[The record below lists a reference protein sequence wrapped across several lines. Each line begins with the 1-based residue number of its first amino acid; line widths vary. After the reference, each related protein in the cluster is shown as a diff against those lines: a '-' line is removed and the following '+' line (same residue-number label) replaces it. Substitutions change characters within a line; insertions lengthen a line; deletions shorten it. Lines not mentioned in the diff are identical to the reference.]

1 MRIWREG
8 VRAALGAALVRAVV
22 VGPASAHS
30 ILQRAIPSANA
41 SLSTP
46 PRQVVLVF
54 SEPVVA
60 GLSTATVIDRQG
72 AVVSQAVAV
81 VGDGRALAISVGPLA
96 TGVYTVRWRVLSATD
111 GHTTSGFLLFGVGEG
126 LPAGGPAGSGG
137 GRPPAPVVLPRW
149 GQFAPAI
156 LPARMFVFQ
165 AFLPAPPGSS
175 AAPPR

>member
-8 VRAALGAALVRAVV
+8 VRAALGAALVLAVV
-22 VGPASAHS
+22 VGTASAHS
-30 ILQRAIPSANA
+30 ILQRSIPSANA

-60 GLSTATVIDRQG
+60 GLSTATVVDRQG

-81 VGDGRALAISVGPLA
+81 AGDGRALAISVGPLA

-111 GHTTSGFLLFGVGEG
+111 GHTTSGFLLVGVGER
-126 LPAGGPAGSGG
+126 LPAGGAAVGAPV
-137 GRPPAPVVLPRW
+137 RPPVATALAPVLPLSARHLPSVS
-149 GQFAPAI
+149 GAFAR
-156 LPARMFVFQ
+156 L
-165 AFLPAPPGSS
+165 
-175 AAPPR
+175 

>member
-8 VRAALGAALVRAVV
+8 VRAALGAALVLAVV
-22 VGPASAHS
+22 VGTASAHS
-30 ILQRAIPSANA
+30 ILQRSIPSANA

-60 GLSTATVIDRQG
+60 GLSTATVVDRQG

-81 VGDGRALAISVGPLA
+81 AGDSRALAISVGPLA

-111 GHTTSGFLLFGVGEG
+111 GHTTSGFLLVGLGER
-126 LPAGGPAGSGG
+126 LPAGGAAGTGLRG
-137 GRPPAPVVLPRW
+137 LPVSALLVRW
-149 GQFAPAI
+149 VQF
-156 LPARMFVFQ
+156 
-165 AFLPAPPGSS
+165 G
-175 AAPPR
+175 AAMLTAGAGIVDLTA

>member
-8 VRAALGAALVRAVV
+8 VRAALGAALVLAVV
-22 VGPASAHS
+22 VGTASAHS
-30 ILQRAIPSANA
+30 ILQRSIPSANA

-72 AVVSQAVAV
+72 VVVSQAVAV

-96 TGVYTVRWRVLSATD
+96 TGVYTARWRVLSATD
-111 GHTTSGFLLFGVGEG
+111 GHTTSGFLLFGVGERSPG
-126 LPAGGPAGSGG
+126 LTNPRAVGELCRGHVARGNGLLRVPHPT
-137 GRPPAPVVLPRW
+137 PPAPTP
-149 GQFAPAI
+149 
-156 LPARMFVFQ
+156 
-165 AFLPAPPGSS
+165 
-175 AAPPR
+175 